1 MELQLGQVCL
11 QIHLEID
18 LELYLSYNFIMK
30 KSLNK
35 LLKEQ
40 VRYLGLRLIVKRQVN
55 LQEEVEAHL
64 ELLIDYLKE
73 LLKKNFIT
81 KVKWIVPGGSTG
93 QESICNGL
101 KAIYADCPDPK
112 DSVVLIHDGVRPL
125 ISEQLI
131 KDNIECVRKYGT
143 AITVV
148 PQNETVVS
156 INDDNEIVSTTERS
170 TARIA
175 RAPQSFILEDIMEC
189 HRKAIAEGRNN
200 MIDSASMMTE
210 YGHKLHVVE
219 GPIENIK
226 ITTPSDYYI
235 FRAIFEARENS
246 QIFGF

>member
-1 MELQLGQVCL
+1 MDQ
-11 QIHLEID
+11 
-18 LELYLSYNFIMK
+18 
-30 KSLNK
+30 
-35 LLKEQ
+35 
-40 VRYLGLRLIVKRQVN
+40 
-55 LQEEVEAHL
+55 
-64 ELLIDYLKE
+64 
-73 LLKKNFIT
+73 
-81 KVKWIVPGGSTG
+81 
-93 QESICNGL
+93 
-101 KAIYADCPDPK
+101 
-112 DSVVLIHDGVRPL
+112 
-125 ISEQLI
+125 QLI

-189 HRKAIAEGRNN
+189 HRKDIAEGKNN

-210 YGHKLHVVE
+210 YGHKLHVVD

-226 ITTPSDYYI
+226 ITTPSDYYV

>member
-1 MELQLGQVCL
+1 MNSALIFAGGSGTRMNSISKPKQFLVFNGKAII
-11 QIHLEID
+11 IHTLEYFERCNEID
-18 LELYLSYNFIMK
+18 NIA
-30 KSLNK
+30 
-35 LLKEQ
+35 
-40 VRYLGLRLIVKRQVN
+40 VVCI
-55 LQEEVEAHL
+55 ADW
-64 ELLIDYLKE
+64 IDYLKE

-131 KDNIECVRKYGT
+131 KDNIECVRKHGT

-156 INDDNEIVSTTERS
+156 INDDNEIISTTERS

-189 HRKAIAEGRNN
+189 HRKAIAEGKNN

>member
-1 MELQLGQVCL
+1 MNIGLIFAGGSGTRMNTKSKPKQFLEMNGKAIIIHTLEYFERCSDIDNIAVVC
-11 QIHLEID
+11 IAD
-18 LELYLSYNFIMK
+18 W
-30 KSLNK
+30 
-35 LLKEQ
+35 
-40 VRYLGLRLIVKRQVN
+40 
-55 LQEEVEAHL
+55 
-64 ELLIDYLKE
+64 IDYLKE

-131 KDNIECVRKYGT
+131 KDNIECVRKHGT

-189 HRKAIAEGRNN
+189 HRKAIAEGKNN

>member
-1 MELQLGQVCL
+1 MNTALIFAGGSGTRMNSKTRPKQFLELNGKAII
-11 QIHLEID
+11 IHTLEYFERCSEID
-18 LELYLSYNFIMK
+18 NIA
-30 KSLNK
+30 
-35 LLKEQ
+35 
-40 VRYLGLRLIVKRQVN
+40 VVCI
-55 LQEEVEAHL
+55 ADW
-64 ELLIDYLKE
+64 IDYLKE

-131 KDNIECVRKYGT
+131 KDNIECVRKHGT

-189 HRKAIAEGRNN
+189 HRKAIAEGKNN

>member
-1 MELQLGQVCL
+1 MNTALIFAGGSGTRMNSKTRPKQFLELNGKAII
-11 QIHLEID
+11 IHTLEYFERCSEID
-18 LELYLSYNFIMK
+18 NIA
-30 KSLNK
+30 
-35 LLKEQ
+35 
-40 VRYLGLRLIVKRQVN
+40 VVCI
-55 LQEEVEAHL
+55 ADW
-64 ELLIDYLKE
+64 IDYLKE

-175 RAPQSFILEDIMEC
+175 RAPEQL
-189 HRKAIAEGRNN
+189 
-200 MIDSASMMTE
+200 
-210 YGHKLHVVE
+210 
-219 GPIENIK
+219 
-226 ITTPSDYYI
+226 
-235 FRAIFEARENS
+235 
-246 QIFGF
+246 

>member
-1 MELQLGQVCL
+1 MSC
-11 QIHLEID
+11 
-18 LELYLSYNFIMK
+18 F
-30 KSLNK
+30 
-35 LLKEQ
+35 
-40 VRYLGLRLIVKRQVN
+40 
-55 LQEEVEAHL
+55 
-64 ELLIDYLKE
+64 
-73 LLKKNFIT
+73 
-81 KVKWIVPGGSTG
+81 
-93 QESICNGL
+93 
-101 KAIYADCPDPK
+101 
-112 DSVVLIHDGVRPL
+112 
-125 ISEQLI
+125 
-131 KDNIECVRKYGT
+131 
-143 AITVV
+143 
-148 PQNETVVS
+148 TVVS

-189 HRKAIAEGRNN
+189 HRKAIAEGKNN

>member
-1 MELQLGQVCL
+1 MNTALIFAGGSGTRMNSKTRPKQFLELNGKAII
-11 QIHLEID
+11 IHTLEYFERCSEID
-18 LELYLSYNFIMK
+18 NIA
-30 KSLNK
+30 
-35 LLKEQ
+35 
-40 VRYLGLRLIVKRQVN
+40 VVCI
-55 LQEEVEAHL
+55 ADW
-64 ELLIDYLKE
+64 IDYLKE

-131 KDNIECVRKYGT
+131 KDNIECGT

>member
-1 MELQLGQVCL
+1 MNTALIFAGGSGTRMNSKSKPKQFLELNGKAII
-11 QIHLEID
+11 IHTLEYFERCSEID
-18 LELYLSYNFIMK
+18 NIAVVCIEDW
-30 KSLNK
+30 
-35 LLKEQ
+35 
-40 VRYLGLRLIVKRQVN
+40 
-55 LQEEVEAHL
+55 
-64 ELLIDYLKE
+64 IDYLKE

-131 KDNIECVRKYGT
+131 MDNIECVKKHGSS
-143 AITVV
+143 ITVV

-156 INDDNEIVSTTERS
+156 IDDTNMICGTTERS

-175 RAPQSFILEDIMEC
+175 RAPQSFILEDITEA
-189 HRKAIAEGRNN
+189 HRKAIAEGKNN
-200 MIDSASMMTE
+200 MIDSASLMME

-226 ITTPSDYYI
+226 ITTPSDFYI